1 MARLQDGV
9 QTLFRE
15 HLALAKVELKDDL
28 RRAGRDVL
36 CRAAGVPP
44 HLLGYV
50 LLMVAFA
57 LLVAQALPAWIAFG
71 LVAALNLSAGAA
83 LTRVYGKKV
92 RQEKIDFSRTEEEL
106 RRDREWLSSLRE
118 GPARQGVRLPVP
130 SEPPARDPVK
140 SASRPSGKAG
150 ATPDLGP
157 RSPTPDPGQPVA
169 GATSTPDGEPMTAQR
184 TGPLRH

>member
-1 MARLQDGV
+1 MARLLDGV

-36 CRAAGVPP
+36 FGAAGVPP
-44 HLLGYV
+44 LLVGYV
-50 LLMVAFA
+50 LLMVAFVYVWRRGA
-57 LLVAQALPAWIAFG
+57 LEWTLVPPHRQALPAWIAFG

-118 GPARQGVRLPVP
+118 GPARQGVRL
-130 SEPPARDPVK
+130 RTG
-140 SASRPSGKAG
+140 R
-150 ATPDLGP
+150 
-157 RSPTPDPGQPVA
+157 RRPGQ
-169 GATSTPDGEPMTAQR
+169 GTFR
-184 TGPLRH
+184 